1 MLKCLKNADW
11 KKTGIFA
18 AGVAFGTAG
27 IKALSSNDAKKFY
40 TNVTAAV
47 LRAKECVMQTV
58 TKVQENAGD
67 IYEEAK
73 QINEE
78 RAAKEAVYDDE
89 DLKEVEDEVEAEA
102 EETEAE
108 TEETAAEETTEDAIP
123 EDGMSEARQAL
134 KERLQKYVDE
144 KEYCQSD
151 VPSGMVIASFGTS
164 KAFFR
169 QYMKSCYG
177 IDFRPW
183 RKELRIREASRF
195 LPNIPNIV

>member
-1 MLKCLKNADW
+1 MPAFYIDIEQEDITMSLRDLDY
-11 KKTGIFA
+11 KKGGIFA
-18 AGVAFGTAG
+18 AGVLFGTAG
-27 IKALSSNDAKKFY
+27 IKALSSKDAKNVY
-40 TNVTAAV
+40 TKVTAAV

-108 TEETAAEETTEDAIP
+108 TEETAAEETTEETA
-123 EDGMSEARQAL
+123 E
-134 KERLQKYVDE
+134 
-144 KEYCQSD
+144 
-151 VPSGMVIASFGTS
+151 
-164 KAFFR
+164 
-169 QYMKSCYG
+169 
-177 IDFRPW
+177 
-183 RKELRIREASRF
+183 
-195 LPNIPNIV
+195 

>member
-67 IYEEAK
+67 IYEE
-73 QINEE
+73 

-102 EETEAE
+102 EEAEAE
-108 TEETAAEETTEDAIP
+108 TEETAAEETTEETA
-123 EDGMSEARQAL
+123 E
-134 KERLQKYVDE
+134 
-144 KEYCQSD
+144 
-151 VPSGMVIASFGTS
+151 
-164 KAFFR
+164 
-169 QYMKSCYG
+169 
-177 IDFRPW
+177 
-183 RKELRIREASRF
+183 
-195 LPNIPNIV
+195 